1 MPLGTKC
8 ARNQDGGGEGG
19 VCLFSLGPKKGGCRR
34 GKRGRELQS
43 FLTRAFTYEE
53 EGGGE

>member
-19 VCLFSLGPKKGGCRR
+19 VCLFSLGPKKED
-34 GKRGRELQS
+34 GRMQKG
-43 FLTRAFTYEE
+43 EE
-53 EGGGE
+53 REGAAIISHARIHI